1 MEFKKMSLNRLPLFL
16 FLLSLSIVALLL
28 TTQAA
33 ETGKVDIN
41 TANKWALA
49 QVLHGVGEKK
59 AAAIVAFR
67 EKHGAFKSADDLAQ
81 VYGISQKLVDGNRDN
96 IVVSDVEI
104 IPKRKIPH
112 FVNINTADVMTL
124 SRELH
129 GVGYKKAVA
138 IVAFR
143 EQQGKFKSIFDL
155 FQVTGI
161 GKKTIER
168 NKDKIVLQDPEAE
181 TATEPPSTAESE
193 TATEP
198 PSTAESETA
207 TE

>member
-1 MEFKKMSLNRLPLFL
+1 MSLNRLPQFL

-41 TANKWALA
+41 RANKWTLA

-67 EKHGAFKSADDLAQ
+67 EQHGAFKSADELTQ

-96 IVVSDVEI
+96 IVVSDVKI

-112 FVNINTADVMTL
+112 VVNINTADVMTL
-124 SRELH
+124 SRELQ
-129 GVGYKKAVA
+129 GVGYNKAAA

-143 EQQGKFKSIFDL
+143 EQQGPFKSIFDL
-155 FQVTGI
+155 FRVTGI

-168 NKDKIVLQDPEAE
+168 NKDKIVLQEPKAE
-181 TATEPPSTAESE
+181 TATEPPSTEERNKSQAQDE
-193 TATEP
+193 TP
-198 PSTAESETA
+198 TADDSAKTP
-207 TE
+207 

>member
-1 MEFKKMSLNRLPLFL
+1 MSLNRLPQFL

-41 TANKWALA
+41 RANKWTLA

-67 EKHGAFKSADDLAQ
+67 EQHGAFKSADELTQ

-96 IVVSDVEI
+96 IVVSDVKI

-112 FVNINTADVMTL
+112 VVNINTADVMTL
-124 SRELH
+124 SRELQ
-129 GVGYKKAVA
+129 GVGYNKAE
-138 IVAFR
+138 IR
-143 EQQGKFKSIFDL
+143 IKSFCKNPKL
-155 FQVTGI
+155 KLRLNRPRQRKGI
-161 GKKTIER
+161 NHKHKTKHLQPMTRQKHR
-168 NKDKIVLQDPEAE
+168 NR
-181 TATEPPSTAESE
+181 
-193 TATEP
+193 
-198 PSTAESETA
+198 
-207 TE
+207 